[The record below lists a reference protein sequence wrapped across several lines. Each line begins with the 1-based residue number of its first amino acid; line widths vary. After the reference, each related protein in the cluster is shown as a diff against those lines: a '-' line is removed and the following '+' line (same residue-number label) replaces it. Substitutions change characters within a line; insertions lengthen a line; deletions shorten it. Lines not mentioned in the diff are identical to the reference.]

1 MQSIDEVTL
10 WFKSSVQQFY
20 QVDWFSFEVW
30 VGVFWCCFF
39 NYCSDTF
46 VWVYLISSPKQRLKQ
61 PFHDVQS
68 FWGVYLLWSSKHCC
82 LSVGAIASQMLL
94 LLAWENANG
103 WYCINQSLQIPYV
116 ERGEST
122 ALWCFCFFFLTDLF
136 VALSMFREGA
146 SLAFTCDKPMQD
158 HGRSAFS
165 LHRQNINCAAVAQKS
180 IC

>member
-1 MQSIDEVTL
+1 MQSIDEVTS

-122 ALWCFCFFFLTDLF
+122 ALWWFFFFFEQTCLWPLACFGKEQVWLLLVTNPCKIMEDLLF
-136 VALSMFREGA
+136 HCIDR
-146 SLAFTCDKPMQD
+146 T
-158 HGRSAFS
+158 
-165 LHRQNINCAAVAQKS
+165 
-180 IC
+180 